1 MSDTD
6 NQKPRAEELQQQASD
21 QFNRSEYPAAIESWQ
36 QSLDIYRQIGDKQGA
51 AYCLDCLGLTYNA
64 LGQYQRAIE
73 FYNQELAIKREI
85 GNRRG
90 EAVALG
96 NLGNAYRSL
105 GEYKEAIEFHNQELA
120 ICREIGHRQWEAAS
134 LGNLGLT
141 YDSLGQYQKAI
152 EFHQQSLA
160 IFKEIGEKQGE
171 VASLR
176 NLGNATNKLFQQGRD
191 QFNRSEYPAAIESWQ
206 KSLEICRQIGSR
218 GGEADALNGLGN
230 VYHFLGQYQ
239 RAIEFHQQ
247 SLAISKDISHKQGE
261 ADALN
266 GLGNAYRFLGQYKEA
281 IKFHQQS
288 LAISREIGDKQG
300 EADALNGLGNAYY
313 SLGQYQR
320 AIEFHQQSSA
330 IKREI
335 GDKRGEAVSL
345 SNLGNAYHF
354 LGQYQRA
361 IELHQQSLAFRREIG
376 DRRGEAASLNNLGN
390 SCYALGQYQR
400 AIKFHE
406 QSLEIKREIGHRW
419 GEANSLGNLGGAYK
433 VLGEYQRAIELHE
446 QSLAIKREI
455 GHRRGEAGSLSG
467 LGNAYL
473 SLGQYKE
480 AIEFHQQSLAIKR
493 EIGNKRGEAVSLD
506 SLGDTYHSLGQYQE
520 AIKFHQQSL
529 AIRREIGH
537 RRGEANS
544 LKGLGDALLKNHQ
557 IPEAEA
563 NLRQAMEV
571 CESLRQG
578 LAQDEDKISIFE
590 TQTETY
596 TLLQEALVAQ
606 DKFNEALAIA
616 ERGRARAFV
625 EELRRRLGREGSD
638 DFIDIPQM
646 VAVAEEQNATLVEYS
661 IVSED
666 IYIWVISPS
675 GEISFRRANLSLLTE
690 DDYRDIAPNGKFR
703 ERLDILILQARV
715 SLGIAEKDKEGKPIP
730 RNPRFPC
737 DDRGYPLMRLLYDI
751 LIGPILD
758 LLPESPN
765 QIIFIP
771 HYELF
776 LVPFAALQDAA
787 GQYVIE
793 KYPIRIAPSIQVLQT
808 ARQRHLQLQLM
819 SLMEREKALVV
830 GDPKIHPKWTQNPY
844 QLQQLVRARE
854 AAEAI
859 GQLFATTPLLG
870 EQATKVAVI
879 DKMRNVRVVQ
889 IFAHGLLDDSGDKGI
904 PGTIIL
910 APSDPTDETD
920 DGGLNAG
927 EILGLKLSAEI
938 VILTACST
946 GKGKI
951 TGDGVVGLSRCFVLA
966 GVPSLIVS
974 LWDIGAPAA
983 KFLMAEFYQNLERGE
998 NRATALR
1005 QAMLTA
1011 KNGDTY
1017 NYPKAWAGFTLIGEA
1032 DHFSLTLEN
1041 FSEVLRRMS
1050 IPDNTE
1056 PEVIVKALS
1065 GLLDIDNPQN
1075 KAKYL
1080 QILSQLLQP
1089 NDTLEQQ
1096 AAKIRET
1103 YAAYPALEDKIE
1115 NEIANMGL
1123 SDAKKSTPEMKAELK
1138 RELEVKVLENLNRQ
1152 NNPTPPDKP

>member
-6 NQKPRAEELQQQASD
+6 NQKARADELQQQGSD
-21 QFNRSEYPAAIESWQ
+21 QFGRSEYPAAIESWQ
-36 QSLDIYRQIGDKQGA
+36 QSLEIYRQIGDRGGA
-51 AYCLDCLGLTYNA
+51 AYSLGCLGLAYNA
-64 LGQYQRAIE
+64 LGEYQRAID

-90 EAVALG
+90 EAVSLSCLG
-96 NLGNAYRSL
+96 KAYGSL
-105 GEYKEAIEFHNQELA
+105 GE
-120 ICREIGHRQWEAAS
+120 
-134 LGNLGLT
+134 
-141 YDSLGQYQKAI
+141 YQKAI
-152 EFHQQSLA
+152 EFHEQSLAIAKEIDHTQWEAGSLGDLGNVYLSLGEYQKAIEFYQQSLA
-160 IFKEIGEKQGE
+160 ISREIGDREGE

-176 NLGNATNKLFQQGRD
+176 NLGNATNKLQQQGSD

-206 KSLEICRQIGSR
+206 KSLEISRQIGSR
-218 GGEADALNGLGN
+218 GGEADALNGLG
-230 VYHFLGQYQ
+230 
-239 RAIEFHQQ
+239 
-247 SLAISKDISHKQGE
+247 D
-261 ADALN
+261 
-266 GLGNAYRFLGQYKEA
+266 AYRFLGQYKEA
-281 IKFHQQS
+281 IKFHEQSLAISKEIGHKQGEADSLNNLGLAYGSLGQYQRAIEFRQQS
-288 LAISREIGDKQG
+288 LAISREIGHKQG
-300 EADALNGLGNAYY
+300 EADSLNGLGNAYR
-313 SLGQYQR
+313 S
-320 AIEFHQQSSA
+320 
-330 IKREI
+330 
-335 GDKRGEAVSL
+335 
-345 SNLGNAYHF
+345 
-354 LGQYQRA
+354 
-361 IELHQQSLAFRREIG
+361 
-376 DRRGEAASLNNLGN
+376 
-390 SCYALGQYQR
+390 
-400 AIKFHE
+400 
-406 QSLEIKREIGHRW
+406 
-419 GEANSLGNLGGAYK
+419 
-433 VLGEYQRAIELHE
+433 LGEYQRAIE
-446 QSLAIKREI
+446 
-455 GHRRGEAGSLSG
+455 
-467 LGNAYL
+467 
-473 SLGQYKE
+473 
-480 AIEFHQQSLAIKR
+480 
-493 EIGNKRGEAVSLD
+493 
-506 SLGDTYHSLGQYQE
+506 
-520 AIKFHQQSL
+520 FHQQSL
-529 AIRREIGH
+529 AIRREIGDRQGEANSLSGLGNAYHYLGEYQREIEFHQQSLAIRREIGDRRGEAKSLNNLGNAYHRLGQYQREIEFHEQSWAIKREIGDRRGEAVSLNNLGNAYHRLGQYQREIEFHEQSWAISREIGYRRGESLSLNNLGNAYHYLGEYQREIEFHEQSLAIKRETGH
-537 RRGEANS
+537 RRGEAVS
-544 LKGLGDALLKNHQ
+544 LNNLGHAYRSLGQYQEAIKFHEQSLAIRREIGHRQGEALSLNGLGNTFLKNNQ
-557 IPEAEA
+557 LPEAET

-571 CESLRQG
+571 YESLREG
-578 LAQDEDKISIFE
+578 LADEDKISIFE
-590 TQTETY
+590 TQTRTY
-596 TLLQEALVAQ
+596 RMLQEALVAQ

-625 EELRRRLGREGSD
+625 EELLRRLGWEESD
-638 DFIDIPQM
+638 NFIDIPEI
-646 VAVAEEQNATLVEYS
+646 VAVAKEQNATLVEYA

-666 IYIWVISPS
+666 IYIWVIQPS

-690 DDYRDIAPNGKFR
+690 ENDRDIAPNDKLR
-703 ERLDILILQARV
+703 ERLDTLILKARV

-730 RNPRFPC
+730 RDSRFRC
-737 DDRGYPLMRLLYDI
+737 DNRVYPLMRLFYDI

-758 LLPESPN
+758 LLPDSPN

-776 LVPFAALQDAA
+776 LVPFAALQDAE
-787 GQYVIE
+787 GQYLID

-830 GDPKIHPKWTQNPY
+830 GDPQLHPKWTQNPY

-879 DKMRNVRVVQ
+879 DKMQNVRIVQ
-889 IFAHGLLDDSGDKGI
+889 ILAHGLLDDFGDKGI

-910 APSDPTDETD
+910 APSDETD

-927 EILGLKLSAEI
+927 EILGLKLNAEI

-983 KFLMAEFYQNLERGE
+983 KFLMGEFYQNLERGE

-1041 FSEVLRRMS
+1041 SQEVLRRMP
-1050 IPDNTE
+1050 IPENTP
-1056 PEVIVKALS
+1056 PEKIVKVLS
-1065 GLLDIDNPQN
+1065 ELLDIDQDQ
-1075 KAKYL
+1075 AKYL
-1080 QILSQLLQP
+1080 QLLGKLLQP

-1096 AAKIRET
+1096 AAKIKET

-1123 SDAKKSTPEMKAELK
+1123 SDAKESTPEMKAEIA
-1138 RELEVKVLENLNRQ
+1138 REFNAKVQENLNRL
-1152 NNPTPPDKP
+1152 NNPTPPDKK